1 MVNFALGLVCKL
13 PLESQD
19 KLANP
24 NFPIPV
30 GFIYGDN
37 DWVTNCELD
46 APQRVAEANPDK
58 AKSHAL
64 ICPGAGHN
72 LHMDNPIGLSNMII
86 NELLGENRPV
96 TAPTEAG
103 EDFQDN
109 FMGEVDEMAQDT
121 ENIPENNQ
129 EEEEAEEVDQKL

>member
-1 MVNFALGLVCKL
+1 
-13 PLESQD
+13 LESQD

-72 LHMDNPIGLSNMII
+72 LHMDNPISLSNMII

-129 EEEEAEEVDQKL
+129 EEEEAEEVD